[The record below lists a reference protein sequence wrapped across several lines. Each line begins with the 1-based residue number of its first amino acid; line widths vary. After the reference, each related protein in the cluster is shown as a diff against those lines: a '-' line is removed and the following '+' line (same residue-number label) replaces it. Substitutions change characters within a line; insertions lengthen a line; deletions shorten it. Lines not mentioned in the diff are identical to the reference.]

1 MNNRFGLF
9 KELSKGDKTIE
20 TSSGNLF
27 NKDWLLRTLLLDK
40 VSIRKFKIKS
50 IFKNDI
56 E

>member
-1 MNNRFGLF
+1 MSRFDLL
-9 KELSKGDKTIE
+9 KELSKGN
-20 TSSGNLF
+20 GGLF
-27 NKDWLLRTLLLDK
+27 NKDWLLRNLLLDK